1 MESIGTGAGLAAM
14 GFWLFIAIIVA
25 TGVWDSIRK
34 RDAQHET
41 LRRAIE
47 SGQPIDDEM
56 ADRLLALSGDSRKL
70 ARDLKVGGIV
80 VLALAP
86 GLALMGWGM
95 GVALA
100 PELFGVLSS
109 VAGLL
114 LFLGAGLLLASFVV
128 TRWHDDEDAHPAAR

>member
-47 SGQPIDDEM
+47 SGQPIDDEL

-70 ARDLKVGGIV
+70 ARDLKVGGII

-95 GVALA
+95 SVALA

-114 LFLGAGLLLASFVV
+114 AFLGAGLLLASFVV
-128 TRWHDDEDAHPAAR
+128 TRWHDDEDVHPAAR